1 MINFDSYNIQQN
13 YTDESSNSVM
23 NNIVV
28 NIKLNQALIL
38 QNNNVN
44 TLRRKKLMKIIIDI

>member
-1 MINFDSYNIQQN
+1 VINFDSYNIQQN